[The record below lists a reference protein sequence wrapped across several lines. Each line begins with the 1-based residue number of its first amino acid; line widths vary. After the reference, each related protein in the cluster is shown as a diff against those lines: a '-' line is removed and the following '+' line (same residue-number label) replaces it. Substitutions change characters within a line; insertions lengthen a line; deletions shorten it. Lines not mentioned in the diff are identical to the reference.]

1 MRQNVR
7 TFLDDFGNLMYHTTD
22 KARLLHG
29 PAGFDKTYTRGTFML
44 EKLAAVEARYEEL
57 NRLMADPQV
66 ATNPDLLREYGQE
79 TAELDELVQLYRRF
93 RDVGRQLA
101 ETRTMLDDGLDDEML
116 ALVEDEI
123 ADLEQQESAL
133 TDRLQWLLL
142 PKDPN
147 DEKNVIVEIRAG
159 TGGDEAGLFGAD
171 LYRMYGRY
179 AETQGW
185 KTQVLS
191 SNSTGIGGFKEVI
204 FEVQG
209 RGAYSHLKFESG
221 VHRVQRVPDTEA
233 SGRIHTST
241 ATVAVLPEMEEV
253 EVEVDPNDIR
263 FDVFRSQGAGG
274 QSVNTTDSAV
284 RLTHLPTGMVV
295 TCQDERSQLQNRIR
309 AMAILRSRLYEIK
322 QERLVEEQG
331 ATRRSQVGSGERS
344 EKIRTYNFPQNRV
357 TDHRI
362 GFTTHRLEGILE
374 GDLDELIQALTE
386 ADQAA
391 RLKEMA
397 AA

>member
-1 MRQNVR
+1 
-7 TFLDDFGNLMYHTTD
+7 
-22 KARLLHG
+22 
-29 PAGFDKTYTRGTFML
+29 ML

-57 NRLMADPQV
+57 NRLMAEPQV

-79 TAELDELVQLYRRF
+79 AADLEELVQVYRRF
-93 RDVGRQLA
+93 RDVRDQLA

-116 ALVEDEI
+116 ALVEQEI
-123 ADLEQQESAL
+123 DDLEQQEAEL
-133 TDRLQWLLL
+133 TDQLQWLLL

-159 TGGDEAGLFGAD
+159 TGGDEAGLFAAD
-171 LYRMYGRY
+171 LLRMYLRY
-179 AETQGW
+179 AEMQGW

-191 SNSTGIGGFKEVI
+191 SHPTGIGGFKEVI
-204 FEVQG
+204 FELQG

-221 VHRVQRVPDTEA
+221 VHRVQRVPETEA

-253 EVEVDPNDIR
+253 EVQIDPNDIR

-284 RLTHLPTGMVV
+284 RLTHIPTGMVV
-295 TCQDERSQLQNRIR
+295 TCQDERSQLQNRLR
-309 AMAILRSRLYEIK
+309 AMAILRSRLYEME
-322 QERLVEEQG
+322 QQRLVEEQG
-331 ATRRSQVGSGERS
+331 ASRRSQVGSGERS
-344 EKIRTYNFPQNRV
+344 EKIRTYNFPQNRI

-362 GFTTHRLEGILE
+362 GFTTHRLEGVLE
-374 GDLDELIQALTE
+374 GDLEELIQALAE

-397 AA
+397 TV

>member
-1 MRQNVR
+1 
-7 TFLDDFGNLMYHTTD
+7 
-22 KARLLHG
+22 
-29 PAGFDKTYTRGTFML
+29 ML

-57 NRLMADPQV
+57 NHLMANPQV

-79 TAELDELVQLYRRF
+79 SAELEGLVQVYRRF
-93 RDVGRQLA
+93 YEVRDQLA
-101 ETRTMLDDGLDDEML
+101 ETRTMLDDGLDGEML
-116 ALVEDEI
+116 AMVEDEI
-123 ADLEQQESAL
+123 ATLEEQETDL
-133 TDRLQWLLL
+133 TDQLQWLLL
-142 PKDPN
+142 PRDPN

-159 TGGDEAGLFGAD
+159 TGGDEAALFAAD
-171 LYRMYGRY
+171 LYRMYVRY
-179 AETQGW
+179 AETQRW

-191 SNSTGIGGFKEVI
+191 SHSTGIGGFKESI

-241 ATVAVLPEMEEV
+241 ATVAVLPEMEAV

-263 FDVFRSQGAGG
+263 IDVFRSQGAGG

-309 AMAILRSRLYEIK
+309 ALAILRSRLYEIE
-322 QERLVEEQG
+322 QQRLVEEQG

-362 GFTTHRLEGILE
+362 GFTTHRLEAILE
-374 GDLDELIQALTE
+374 GALDELIQALTE

-397 AA
+397 TA

>member
-1 MRQNVR
+1 
-7 TFLDDFGNLMYHTTD
+7 
-22 KARLLHG
+22 
-29 PAGFDKTYTRGTFML
+29 ML

-57 NRLMADPQV
+57 NHLMADPQV

-79 TAELDELVQLYRRF
+79 SAELEELVQVYRRF
-93 RDVGRQLA
+93 RDVRDQLA
-101 ETRTMLDDGLDDEML
+101 ETRTMLDDGLDDDML
-116 ALVEDEI
+116 ALIEDEI
-123 ADLEQQESAL
+123 ATLEQQETEL
-133 TDRLQWLLL
+133 TDQLQWLLL
-142 PKDPN
+142 PRDPN

-159 TGGDEAGLFGAD
+159 TGGDEAGLFAAD
-171 LYRMYGRY
+171 LYRMYVRY
-179 AETQGW
+179 AEMQRW

-191 SNSTGIGGFKEVI
+191 SHSTGIGGFKEVI

-253 EVEVDPNDIR
+253 EVQVDPNDIR
-263 FDVFRSQGAGG
+263 IDVFRSQGAGG

-309 AMAILRSRLYEIK
+309 ALAILRSRLYEIE
-322 QERLVEEQG
+322 QQRLVEEQG
-331 ATRRSQVGSGERS
+331 ATRRSQVGTGERS

-362 GFTTHRLEGILE
+362 GFTTHRLEAILE
-374 GDLDELIQALTE
+374 GALDELIQALTE

-397 AA
+397 TA

>member
-1 MRQNVR
+1 
-7 TFLDDFGNLMYHTTD
+7 
-22 KARLLHG
+22 
-29 PAGFDKTYTRGTFML
+29 ML

-57 NRLMADPQV
+57 NNLMADPQV

-79 TAELDELVQLYRRF
+79 TAELEELVQVYRRF
-93 RDVGRQLA
+93 RDVRDQLA
-101 ETRTMLDDGLDDEML
+101 ETRTMFDDGLDGEML

-123 ADLEQQESAL
+123 ASLERQEAEL
-133 TDRLQWLLL
+133 ADQLQWLLL
-142 PKDPN
+142 PRDPN

-159 TGGDEAGLFGAD
+159 TGGDEAGLFAAD
-171 LYRMYGRY
+171 LYRMYVRY
-179 AETQGW
+179 AEMQRW

-221 VHRVQRVPDTEA
+221 VHRVQRVPETEA

-241 ATVAVLPEMEEV
+241 ATVAVLPKMEEV
-253 EVEVDPNDIR
+253 EVEVDSNDIR
-263 FDVFRSQGAGG
+263 IDVFRSQGAGG

-309 AMAILRSRLYEIK
+309 ALSILRSRLYEIE
-322 QERLVEEQG
+322 QQRLVEEQG
-331 ATRRSQVGSGERS
+331 ATRRSQVGTGERS

-362 GFTTHRLEGILE
+362 GFTTHRLEAILE

-386 ADQAA
+386 ADQAT
-391 RLKEMA
+391 RLKELA
-397 AA
+397 TA

>member
-1 MRQNVR
+1 
-7 TFLDDFGNLMYHTTD
+7 
-22 KARLLHG
+22 
-29 PAGFDKTYTRGTFML
+29 ML

-57 NRLMADPQV
+57 NQLLADPQV
-66 ATNPDLLREYGQE
+66 VTNPDLLREYGQE
-79 TAELDELVQLYRRF
+79 SAELEELVQVYRRF
-93 RDVGRQLA
+93 RNVSDQLA
-101 ETRTMLDDGLDDEML
+101 ETRAMLDDGLDDDML

-123 ADLEQQESAL
+123 GALEQQEADL
-133 TDRLQWLLL
+133 TDQLQWLLL
-142 PKDPN
+142 PRDPN

-159 TGGDEAGLFGAD
+159 TGGDEAGLFAAD
-171 LYRMYGRY
+171 LYRMYARY
-179 AETQGW
+179 AEMRRW

-191 SNSTGIGGFKEVI
+191 SHPTGIGGFKEII

-263 FDVFRSQGAGG
+263 IDVFRSQGAGG

-309 AMAILRSRLYEIK
+309 ALAILRSRLYEIE
-322 QERLVEEQG
+322 QQRLVEEQG
-331 ATRRSQVGSGERS
+331 AARRSQVGTGERS

-362 GFTTHRLEGILE
+362 GFTTHRLEAILE
-374 GDLDELIQALTE
+374 GALDELIQALTE

-397 AA
+397 TA

>member
-1 MRQNVR
+1 
-7 TFLDDFGNLMYHTTD
+7 
-22 KARLLHG
+22 
-29 PAGFDKTYTRGTFML
+29 ML

-79 TAELDELVQLYRRF
+79 TAELQELVQLYRRF
-93 RDVGRQLA
+93 RDVKRQLA
-101 ETRTMLDDGLDDEML
+101 ETRTMLDDGLDDEMR

-123 ADLEQQESAL
+123 ADLEQQELEL
-133 TDRLQWLLL
+133 TERLQWLLL

-191 SNSTGIGGFKEVI
+191 SHSTGIGGFKEII

-209 RGAYSHLKFESG
+209 RGAYSHLKYESG

-253 EVEVDPNDIR
+253 EVQIDPNDIR
-263 FDVFRSQGAGG
+263 IDVFRSQGAGG

-309 AMAILRSRLYEIK
+309 AQAILRSRLYEIE
-322 QERLVEEQG
+322 QERLVKEQG
-331 ATRRSQVGSGERS
+331 ATRRSQVGAGERS

-362 GFTTHRLEGILE
+362 GFTTHRLESILE

-391 RLKEMA
+391 RLREMA